1 MTRRAAA
8 KRNTEAV
15 NICETSIKM
24 KILWKSNWPLP
35 RGARDGLFLI
45 ANIFPGKRSVAPNAQ
60 NPKFEFLAGELKL
73 QLFATFNA
81 VLNCWGMIGWWTT
94 SIIPKKFKTAP
105 KVPSSNLGF
114 WALRATD
121 LFPGKKLAI
130 KKSPSLAPLDISP
143 SVSQFSQAPMFVPY
157 LPGHIECIF
166 SFIPCYNVP
175 YLYL

>member
-1 MTRRAAA
+1 MIA
-8 KRNTEAV
+8 K
-15 NICETSIKM
+15 
-24 KILWKSNWPLP
+24 
-35 RGARDGLFLI
+35 F
-45 ANIFPGKRSVAPNAQ
+45 FPGKRSVAPSAQ

-105 KVPSSNLGF
+105 KIPSSNLGF

-130 KKSPSLAPLDISP
+130 KKSPSLAFLPCILYSLE
-143 SVSQFSQAPMFVPY
+143 FRMFVRT
-157 LPGHIECIF
+157 CRQTTRT
-166 SFIPCYNVP
+166 SFRSRISCQTSSRQCNS
-175 YLYL
+175 